1 MPTATGPSAGHVGY
15 VLAGDVDPMTL
26 SSQIAGAM
34 NAGHSQTIALG
45 GGETLV
51 LNGAHCPLPYSPR
64 VGVGGRGTARMSA

>member
-1 MPTATGPSAGHVGY
+1 MPTATGTSAGHVGY

-51 LNGAHCPLPYSPR
+51 LNGATLSFAVLAP
-64 VGVGGRGTARMSA
+64 VGIGGSTPHG